1 MAGSDAQP
9 PGSADQLGGGS
20 APKRQEAAE
29 YIASLL
35 QGLRL
40 VARRAEL
47 PFLGYLIG
55 VAPEEAK
62 DEKSER
68 D

>member
-1 MAGSDAQP
+1 MAGSNARP
-9 PGSADQLGGGS
+9 PGSTDQPGGAS
-20 APKRQEAAE
+20 APKSQEAAE

-35 QGLRL
+35 EGLRL
-40 VARRAEL
+40 VAHRAQL

-55 VAPEEAK
+55 VALEEAK

>member
-1 MAGSDAQP
+1 MAGSNARP
-9 PGSADQLGGGS
+9 PASADPRGEGS

-35 QGLRL
+35 EGLRL
-40 VARRAEL
+40 VAHRAQL

-55 VAPEEAK
+55 VALEEAK
-62 DEKSER
+62 DEKS
-68 D
+68 DSG